1 MATTLSLDNEDKMAN
16 AILDMIRLQSFDV
29 KRKIQRILAKE
40 IAEEQKNQEA
50 QSASHQHALAF
61 KQLRGILADDGK
73 SYEEMRKD
81 SLKEKYGL

>member
-29 KRKIQRILAKE
+29 KRKIQRMLAKE
-40 IAEEQKNQEA
+40 IAEEQKNLEV
-50 QSASHQHALAF
+50 QSAAHQQPFSF
-61 KQLRGILADDGK
+61 KQLRGILTDDGK

-81 SLKEKYGL
+81 SLKEKYE

>member
-29 KRKIQRILAKE
+29 KRKIQRMLAKE

-73 SYEEMRKD
+73 SYKEMRKD

>member
-61 KQLRGILADDGK
+61 KQLRGILTDDGK
-73 SYEEMRKD
+73 SYEEMWKD